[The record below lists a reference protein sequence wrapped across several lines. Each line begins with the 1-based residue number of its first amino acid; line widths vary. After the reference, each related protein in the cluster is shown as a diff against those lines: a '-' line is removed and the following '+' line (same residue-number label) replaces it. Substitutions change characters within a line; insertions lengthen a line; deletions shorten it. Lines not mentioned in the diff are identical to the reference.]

1 MPQPWLIGVKK
12 RSVERDYKF
21 YDSPQ
26 VIWGKIH
33 GPPWEYGTRQKFYEV
48 RDRAFMALE
57 YLSTSR
63 VSELCRAD
71 FYRDKVLIGYK
82 GSVKADQ
89 FYPEGNLLKFRDVR
103 IIKRRVS
110 NVEDYP
116 KRNEIPLPLE
126 GGLSRFTF
134 LITDYLDMLG
144 KKEELFKF
152 RRGRAFQII
161 RHTTGEMNHYFRDMG
176 LKLYTRLL
184 DRNLKELKDF
194 SGHERVENLLKYLG
208 EGQLEKKVLEYEYQ

>member
-1 MPQPWLIGVKK
+1 MPQKPWLVDIVK
-12 RSVERDYKF
+12 RSVERDYKY
-21 YDSPQ
+21 YDSPS

-33 GPPWEYGTRQKFYEV
+33 GDPWEYGTRQGFYEI
-48 RDRAFMALE
+48 RDRALMALE
-57 YLSTSR
+57 YLSTCR

-71 FYRDKVLIGYK
+71 LKVGYK
-82 GSVKADQ
+82 ASVTADQ
-89 FYPEGNLLKFRDVR
+89 FHLEGNLLKFRDVI
-103 IIKRRVS
+103 IIKRIVDK
-110 NVEDYP
+110 VEDYP

-161 RHTTGEMNHYFRDMG
+161 RHITGEMNHYFRDMG

>member
-12 RSVERDYKF
+12 RSVERDYKY

-33 GPPWEYGTRQKFYEV
+33 GPPWEYGTRQGFYEV
-48 RDRAFMALE
+48 RDKAFMALE
-57 YLSTSR
+57 YLSTCR
-63 VSELCRAD
+63 TSELCRAD
-71 FYRDKVLIGYK
+71 LKVGYK
-82 GSVKADQ
+82 GSVTANQ
-89 FYPEGNLLKFRDVR
+89 FYLEDNLLKFRDV
-103 IIKRRVS
+103 IILKRAVDRVR
-110 NVEDYP
+110 DYP

-152 RRGRAFQII
+152 RRGRSHQII

-176 LKLYTRLL
+176 LKLYARLL
-184 DRNLKELKDF
+184 DRNIKDLKEF
-194 SGHERVENLLKYLG
+194 SGHKRVENLMKYLG
-208 EGQLEKKVLEYEYQ
+208 EGQLEKKVLEYEY